1 MARPSAKAGA
11 GQSLRAIPPDSAAES
26 GENGAGLP
34 RLALVNPQLTTL
46 LPRTF
51 PKPDAFEAQN
61 GDNRDC
67 REGLSR

>member
-11 GQSLRAIPPDSAAES
+11 GQSLRANPPDSAAEL
-26 GENGAGLP
+26 GKNGAGSPLA
-34 RLALVNPQLTTL
+34 ALVNPQLTTL

-51 PKPDAFEAQN
+51 PKPDAFPAQN
-61 GDNRDC
+61 RDTRDC